1 MCIDRRFSRHAW
13 RVTPE
18 HARRLQEELRHF
30 VIPIGTLSQLH
41 LVAGADVAYDRPSCR
56 MFAGIVVLQL
66 PDFQIVETRMAV
78 RQTTF
83 PYIPGL
89 LSFRETP
96 ALLAAWKQVSHT
108 PDVLFIDGHGLS
120 HPRRFGLACHV
131 GVLID
136 RPVIGCA
143 KSRLIGTYEEP
154 PPTRGSTS
162 WLYDETGHII
172 GAVVRTRGG
181 TRPVFVSVG
190 HRIDL
195 QEAVRVT
202 LLCSK
207 GYRLPEPIRQADQF
221 VERIKRARRRT
232 S

>member
-1 MCIDRRFSRHAW
+1 MLLDQTLRHRW
-13 RVTPE
+13 NLTPGQ
-18 HARRLQEELRHF
+18 ARQLQEELRHS
-30 VIPIGTLSQLH
+30 VILTGKVNRVH
-41 LVAGADVAYDRPSCR
+41 LVAGADVAYDRPTRR

-66 PDFQIVETRMAV
+66 PDFQIVETRIAI

-96 ALLAAWKQVSHT
+96 ALLAAWDKVSHI
-108 PDVLFIDGHGLS
+108 PEVLFVDGHGLS
-120 HPRRFGLACHV
+120 HPRRFGLACHL
-131 GVLID
+131 GVIID

-154 PPTRGSTS
+154 APMRGSIS
-162 WLYDETGHII
+162 WLYDEAGQIM
-172 GAVVRTRGG
+172 GAVVRTRDR

-195 QEAVRVT
+195 QEAVRIT

-207 GYRLPEPIRQADQF
+207 GYRLPEPLRQADQF
-221 VERIKRARRRT
+221 VERIKRTACRT